1 MAVNRYC
8 KARRRHRKALAAAA
22 VLVPSLLLGCSGSET
37 ARTAACPVP
46 GIVAGL
52 ETNTVFRGGAS
63 SGAESDL
70 LYAVAMQNIGG
81 GCTYGGDGMAIQLS
95 VDLVV
100 EPGPAF
106 TGGQVSVPWFV
117 AVADPSGSIVDKQT
131 FSTSVDLAAGAV
143 RGGTRE
149 SIEQRY
155 ANVDASTGAAYR
167 LYLGLEIDRAEALR
181 RRSTLP

>member
-1 MAVNRYC
+1 MAVNRC
-8 KARRRHRKALAAAA
+8 RKALAVAT
-22 VLVPSLLLGCSGSET
+22 VLGPSLLLGCSSSQPAPAVT
-37 ARTAACPVP
+37 CPVP

-52 ETNTVFRGGAS
+52 ETTTMFRGGAS

-81 GCTYGGDGMAIQLS
+81 GCTYGGDGMVIQLS

-106 TGGQVSVPWFV
+106 AGGQVSIPWFV
-117 AVADPSGSIVDKQT
+117 AVADASGTIVDKQI
-131 FSTSVDLAAGAV
+131 FDANVDLAAGAV

-155 ANVDASTGAAYR
+155 ASVDASAGGAYR

-181 RRSTLP
+181 RRATLP

>member
-1 MAVNRYC
+1 MAVDRC
-8 KARRRHRKALAAAA
+8 RKALAVAA
-22 VLVPSLLLGCSGSET
+22 VLGPSVLLGCSGSEPRP
-37 ARTAACPVP
+37 AVSCPAP

-52 ETNTVFRGGAS
+52 ETTTAFRNGTS

-70 LYAVAMQNIGG
+70 LYAVAMQNIDG
-81 GCTYGGDGMAIQLS
+81 GCTYGGDGMVIQLS

-106 TGGQVSVPWFV
+106 TGGQVSIPWFV
-117 AVADPSGSIVDKQT
+117 AVADPAGTIIDKQT
-131 FSTSVDLAAGAV
+131 FAASVELAAGAV

-155 ANVDASTGAAYR
+155 AGVDATAGAGYR
-167 LYLGLEIDRAEALR
+167 LYLGLEIDRDEALR
-181 RRSTLP
+181 RRATLP